1 MTASVNR
8 LLRPLRLVSLAFAIV
23 PLAGVACGSADGD
36 LFGSRGGGVGGLDD
50 GRGGTAP
57 SGGTAPKAGSGSSA
71 GGALSQGGSGSGG
84 RAGSGGSSAKGG
96 APATGGVGTG
106 GTGGIVAPGNGGMPA
121 AASGAGGVA
130 GCVVDGK
137 SYRPGDATPSR
148 DCNTCRCT
156 AGGIECTMIACAT
169 GGAPNFA
176 SCDDARAALADE
188 LASIQ
193 SCNND
198 EECGQV
204 LEGTSCGCTRDLVAR
219 LDANPALVKTL
230 LRAEVDGEPCIAN
243 GSTCDCPAADGF
255 ACKNDRCTWNYTS
268 QGPACD
274 EKPPGRVCIR
284 GTPVASG
291 ERLTVGSELMLTV
304 TPADG
309 CYSSSCTRV
318 DVATCSV
325 VNDNGDF
332 VVNANFCLA
341 DTSGSVNG
349 CTDDCGGGGV
359 AECSST
365 TLLTKGQH
373 TLRVGDHSLQFE
385 VPSILASADACLEL

>member
-1 MTASVNR
+1 MTASAK
-8 LLRPLRLVSLAFAIV
+8 RPLRVLFLAFATA
-23 PLAGVACGSADGD
+23 PLAGVACGSGDGD
-36 LFGSRGGGVGGLDD
+36 LFESR
-50 GRGGTAP
+50 GRGGTGGRDNGSGGSAE
-57 SGGTAPKAGSGSSA
+57 SGGTTQKAGSAA
-71 GGALSQGGSGSGG
+71 GGAVSQGGSGSGG

-96 APATGGVGTG
+96 APATGGVSTGATG
-106 GTGGIVAPGNGGMPA
+106 GMMAPGKGGAPA
-121 AASGAGGVA
+121 AGSGAGGAA

-137 SYRPGDATPSR
+137 SYRSGDQTPSS
-148 DCNTCRCT
+148 DCNTCRCM
-156 AGGIECTMIACAT
+156 GGGVVCTTIACAT
-169 GGAPNFA
+169 GGAPSFS

-188 LASIQ
+188 LSSIQ
-193 SCNND
+193 SCNSD
-198 EECGQV
+198 DQCGQV

-219 LDANPALVKTL
+219 VDANPTLVKSL
-230 LRAEVDGEPCIAN
+230 LKAEVNGEPCIQN

-255 ACKNDRCTWNYTS
+255 ACKSDRCTWNYTT

-284 GTPVASG
+284 GVPVASG
-291 ERLTVGSELMLTV
+291 ERLVVGSELALSV

-325 VNDNGDF
+325 VADNGDF
-332 VVNANFCLA
+332 VVSANFCLA

-365 TLLTKGQH
+365 TVLTKGEH
-373 TLRVGDHSLQFE
+373 TLRVGDHSLTFD
-385 VPSILASADACLEL
+385 VPSILAPGDACLEL